1 MRCLTTIARFDYP
14 DDWTNYLPQ
23 IGQMITMGQQG
34 DDKALITGL

>member
-1 MRCLTTIARFDYP
+1 MRFERMGLVFDYP